1 MSNYVGHVDMIEMK
15 AFLKLVILARMF
27 KSKHENTRA
36 FLQRIVLEEKY
47 SEVLCMNNGF
57 YLEGT

>member
-27 KSKHENTRA
+27 KSNHENTRT
-36 FLQRIVLEEKY
+36 FLQLIVLEEKY

>member
-15 AFLKLVILARMF
+15 ALLKLVILARMF